1 MKADDFLSVGLA
13 NAERCN
19 PGISSFDC
27 VESDKNAV
35 LKKVTVVN
43 MPEDTLVL
51 KLEHIGLEGIV
62 RDKSIPKKWG
72 YNQHSDYVFIT
83 ADKCIF
89 IEMKSNPKLMNVKEE
104 VRKKFISDNCLVGY
118 FDSIF
123 ENLLSKNIFFGKRSF
138 HYVLFHGAFPMSK
151 PNFNPIDFVANDS
164 PNSFRS
170 FSLVDGSKIKFD
182 WLY

>member
-1 MKADDFLSVGLA
+1 MKTDDFLSVGLA

-72 YNQHSDYVFIT
+72 IISIATMFLLRQT
-83 ADKCIF
+83 
-89 IEMKSNPKLMNVKEE
+89 NV
-104 VRKKFISDNCLVGY
+104 S
-118 FDSIF
+118 
-123 ENLLSKNIFFGKRSF
+123 
-138 HYVLFHGAFPMSK
+138 
-151 PNFNPIDFVANDS
+151 
-164 PNSFRS
+164 
-170 FSLVDGSKIKFD
+170 SLK
-182 WLY
+182 

>member
-13 NAERCN
+13 NAVRCN

-62 RDKSIPKKWG
+62 RDKSIPKSG
-72 YNQHSDYVFIT
+72 GIISIATMFLLRQT
-83 ADKCIF
+83 
-89 IEMKSNPKLMNVKEE
+89 NV
-104 VRKKFISDNCLVGY
+104 S
-118 FDSIF
+118 
-123 ENLLSKNIFFGKRSF
+123 
-138 HYVLFHGAFPMSK
+138 
-151 PNFNPIDFVANDS
+151 
-164 PNSFRS
+164 
-170 FSLVDGSKIKFD
+170 SLK
-182 WLY
+182 